1 MNDYIIRLN
10 NIKIQATHGLHE
22 VEKTKSQIFEIDVA
36 ISFRRE
42 TCDDNIENSI
52 NYEYMYSTI
61 VDIFKNNTFSL
72 LETLGER
79 IISSIC
85 KSEGVKSVSVTIRK
99 PEIAFD
105 DNHNCVEVSINS
117 SNE

>member
-22 VEKTKSQIFEIDVA
+22 VEKTKPQIFEIDVA
-36 ISFRRE
+36 ISFRKK

-52 NYEYMYSTI
+52 NYEDVYNTI
-61 VDIFKNNTFSL
+61 VDIFKNNSFSL

-85 KSEGVKSVSVTIRK
+85 ETEGVKSISTTIRK

-105 DNHNCVEVSINS
+105 DNYNCVEVSINS